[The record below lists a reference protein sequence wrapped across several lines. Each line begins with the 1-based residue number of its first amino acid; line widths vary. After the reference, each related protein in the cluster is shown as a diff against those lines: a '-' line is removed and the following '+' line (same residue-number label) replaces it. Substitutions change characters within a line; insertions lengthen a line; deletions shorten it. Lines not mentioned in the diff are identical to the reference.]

1 MFLLENFVLGLE
13 IRQNTEGG
21 MLTKCQ
27 FIFFTENIKQLL
39 SYNLMTYILNAKMIF
54 LSDLLLLRILFLNMD
69 VNIYIN
75 AKQNK
80 ILNNIFLTKSRIQK
94 MSIEK
99 VKIDENFCFQIQK
112 LHTIAL
118 TNSALKLY
126 AEKLEPEAIML
137 TGNLPIVLD
146 TNVLLGYYGMANK
159 EKQKLL
165 KFFEENKKRIFLTQH
180 IEKEFLKNRISVIFD
195 KFLQPLNN
203 IVV

>member
-1 MFLLENFVLGLE
+1 
-13 IRQNTEGG
+13 
-21 MLTKCQ
+21 
-27 FIFFTENIKQLL
+27 
-39 SYNLMTYILNAKMIF
+39 MTYILNAKMIF